1 MRHLGTQVLITER
14 LILRPLTA
22 ADAIAMFENWASD
35 PQVTR
40 FLRWEPH
47 KDWLETAQL
56 LAGWEPFTKT
66 RTTTSGAFACAVRT
80 RPSAASA

>member
-1 MRHLGTQVLITER
+1 MRHLGTQILTTER

-22 ADAIAMFENWASD
+22 ADAIAMFESWASD

-40 FLRWEPH
+40 FLRWEPT
-47 KDWLETAQL
+47 KTGWKPPSCWP
-56 LAGWEPFTKT
+56 AGKPFTKT
-66 RTTTSGAFACAVRT
+66 RTTTSGASACAGRT

>member
-1 MRHLGTQVLITER
+1 MRHLGTQVLTTER

-56 LAGWEPFTKT
+56 LAGWEALYQNPDYYQ
-66 RTTTSGAFACAVRT
+66 SACAGRT

>member
-1 MRHLGTQVLITER
+1 MRHLGTQILTTER
-14 LILRPLTA
+14 LLLRPLTA

-56 LAGWEPFTKT
+56 P
-66 RTTTSGAFACAVRT
+66 
-80 RPSAASA
+80 PQSAADRSCPADSSGRRASGGVPPPTIWR